1 MGFPK
6 TRYLILLKPVWLRQL
21 NQIQEK
27 SKDCKF
33 GESESDVVPTLCD
46 PMDCSPRGSSVYGIT
61 PWTVAHEAP
70 LCMGFSRQEYCSG
83 LPCTPLRDLCDPG
96 MEPRSPTAGFT
107 I

>member
-33 GESESDVVPTLCD
+33 GESESEVVPTLCD
-46 PMDCSPRGSSVYGIT
+46 PMDCSPRGSSVNGILQARILQ
-61 PWTVAHEAP
+61 WVAMH
-70 LCMGFSRQEYCSG
+70 
-83 LPCTPLRDLCDPG
+83 
-96 MEPRSPTAGFT
+96 SPKGSL
-107 I
+107 